1 MSLNHSKGRLAV
13 GFCALYDDWVKY
25 QEQII
30 KSFNNLKEHWQ
41 GECFFFLA
49 IQGYGEHNIDVFDDD
64 ANIHVYYLSILGISN
79 ARNKCIEE
87 ANKLECKW
95 IIFHDATIFWP
106 HEAVKFIFEH
116 KLSLVPPKIKLQ
128 FSDSITEQ
136 PQLFDYTKRKINPI
150 YDTYVG
156 SILYSI
162 EDIGTLRFNE
172 NHGPGENTTYK
183 SGEDVLFAFDYFTLK
198 KNFEVLE
205 SDHLV
210 IYHPPRPTNFEK
222 HRLYARGQGR
232 VFRLLLSKYFSFQLA
247 VDTVLFFGNAV
258 IRCMLFKKNSFSIL
272 RDRLAG
278 FFDEV

>member
-1 MSLNHSKGRLAV
+1 MSLNDNKCRLAV

-25 QEQII
+25 QKQII
-30 KSFNNLKEHWQ
+30 KSFDNLKENWQ

-49 IQGYGEHNIDVFDDD
+49 IQGHGEHKIALPQDDKY
-64 ANIHVYYLSILGISN
+64 IHVYYLSILGISY

-87 ANKLECKW
+87 ANKFNCKW

-106 HEAVKFIFEH
+106 QEAVEFIFKH
-116 KLSLVPPKIKLQ
+116 RLSLEPPKIKLR
-128 FSDSITEQ
+128 FSDGIAKQ
-136 PQLFDYTKRKINPI
+136 PQLFEYTKRKINPI

-156 SILYSI
+156 SILY
-162 EDIGTLRFNE
+162 DLQCIGTLKFNE
-172 NHGPGENTTYK
+172 NHGPGNNTTYK
-183 SGEDVLFAFDYFTLK
+183 SGEDVLFSFDYFTSM

-205 SDHLV
+205 SNHLA

-232 VFRLLLSKYFSFQLA
+232 VFRLLLSKHISFRLV
-247 VDTVLFFGNAV
+247 VDSLLFIGNA
-258 IRCMLFKKNSFSIL
+258 ITRCILFKKNSFSIL